1 MAGRHPDR
9 LPAALVTG
17 EDGYPLT
24 ISVAVRGRS
33 ITAQIWRI
41 DVGRVP
47 LYLLDSDRPE
57 NSRVDR
63 WVTARLYV
71 GDRQIRLAQYAL
83 LGVGGMRALRA
94 MGIEPGVVHVNE
106 GHGAAALE
114 LARAE
119 VEEGRSF
126 EALRPAS
133 AWCSPRTPRWPP
145 GTKITAAEM
154 NEVLN
159 GFATELGTAHEEVLS
174 LGRTRPEDPSEPFGL
189 TQLGIPGE
197 PRHQRREPRA
207 RALPPRRCGT
217 SCLP

>member
-1 MAGRHPDR
+1 MYRQGYFHQQLDRAGWQTERWLDVDPDR

-106 GHGAAALE
+106 GHGALAALE

-126 EALRPAS
+126 EEALAAARE
-133 AWCSPRTPRWPP
+133 RVVFTTHTPVAA
-145 GTKITAAEM
+145 GNEIYSAAEM

-174 LGRTRPEDPSEPFGL
+174 LGRTRPRTPRSRSASPSSASG
-189 TQLGIPGE
+189 
-197 PRHQRREPRA
+197 
-207 RALPPRRCGT
+207 
-217 SCLP
+217 